1 MHGVPRPS
9 GALWIPFVSVI
20 VLLAGL
26 AIVPLVTAT
35 HVRLLRR
42 QLEEHVAP
50 ARVAVNDLEA
60 AIGVELYEGA
70 AGARAA
76 TAGEQARGLTA
87 RAADVADLR
96 TLDSLVT
103 PLADAPTRAALVELQ
118 TGLAAW
124 HNGRFDIRSDARG
137 LAALDAAERL
147 DDALARYS
155 MRQSARISGAERLEL
170 TTDAILVLLALA
182 GVVMLARVGVRTAR
196 LAALAES
203 QHRDLVAAHAERE
216 SVLRGV
222 THDLR
227 NPLAAARGHLELVA
241 DGLLGPVTPRQA
253 DSLARS
259 RRLITAT
266 LDGVGDLLT
275 VAMADAGH
283 LAIHPRR
290 VALDTLARDA
300 VAEHA
305 VLAAQAGLALTC
317 SIASADGAPGDGAS
331 LWVETDPA
339 RVHQVLGNLL
349 SNACKYTPSGG
360 CIELAGGA
368 GPGHCWLAV
377 RDSGPGVPWDAYER
391 IFGEAV
397 RLDGTRHIAGA
408 GVGLAAARRV
418 ARALG
423 GDLTVGVAPQGGAA
437 FVLTLPA
444 RERLIVARA

>member
-1 MHGVPRPS
+1 MYGVLRPS
-9 GALWIPFVSVI
+9 DALWIPFAAVI

-26 AIVPLVTAT
+26 AVVPLATST
-35 HVRLLRR
+35 HVRRLRR
-42 QLEEHVAP
+42 GLNEHVAP

-76 TAGEQARGLTA
+76 TVGERARGRTG
-87 RAADVADLR
+87 RAAVVADIG

-103 PLADAPTRAALVELQ
+103 PLADPAARAALADLR
-118 TGLAAW
+118 TGIAAW
-124 HNGRFDIRSDARG
+124 HDGESDARG

-147 DDALARYS
+147 DDALDRYAAR
-155 MRQSARISGAERLEL
+155 QAARMTRAERFEL
-170 TTDAILVLLALA
+170 ATDGVLVVFAGA
-182 GVVMLARVGVRTAR
+182 GVVMLARAGLRTAR

-203 QHRDLVAAHAERE
+203 QRHALAAAHAERE
-216 SVLRGV
+216 AVLRGV

-227 NPLAAARGHLELVA
+227 NPLAAARGHVELVA
-241 DGLLGPVTPRQA
+241 DGMLGPVNPRQA

-259 RRLITAT
+259 YRLINAT
-266 LDGVGDLLT
+266 LGGVDDLLA
-275 VAMADAGH
+275 VAMADAGR
-283 LAIHPRR
+283 LAVHPRR
-290 VALDTLARDA
+290 VALETLARDA

-305 VLAAQAGLALTC
+305 ALAARAGLALTC
-317 SIASADGAPGDGAS
+317 TVAPVGGAVGDAS

-360 CIELAGGA
+360 CVELAGGA
-368 GPGHCWLAV
+368 GPAGDCWLAV
-377 RDSGPGVPWDAYER
+377 RDNGPGVPPDAYDR
-391 IFGEAV
+391 VFDEAV

-418 ARALG
+418 ARAIG
-423 GDLTVGVAPQGGAA
+423 GDLTVGAAPQGGAA

-444 RERLIVARA
+444 RVA

>member
-9 GALWIPFVSVI
+9 GALWIPFATVI

-26 AIVPLVTAT
+26 ALVPLSTST
-35 HVRLLRR
+35 HVRRLRR
-42 QLEEHVAP
+42 GLNDHVAP

-76 TAGEQARGLTA
+76 TEVERARGRLA
-87 RAADVADLR
+87 RAAVVTDVR

-103 PLADAPTRAALVELQ
+103 PLDDAFARRALTDLRVGI
-118 TGLAAW
+118 TAW
-124 HNGRFDIRSDARG
+124 HDGESDARG

-147 DDALARYS
+147 DDALGRYAA
-155 MRQSARISGAERLEL
+155 RQSARMTRAERTEL
-170 TTDAILVLLALA
+170 VADAVLVGFAAL
-182 GVVMLARVGVRTAR
+182 GVLMLARAGLRMAR

-203 QHRDLVAAHAERE
+203 QRSALAAAHAERE
-216 SVLRGV
+216 AVLRGV

-227 NPLAAARGHLELVA
+227 NPLAAARGHVELVA

-259 RRLITAT
+259 YRLISAT
-266 LDGVGDLLT
+266 LGGVDDLLA
-275 VAMADAGH
+275 VAMADAGR
-283 LAIHPRR
+283 LAVHPRR

-305 VLAAQAGLALTC
+305 VLAARAGLALTC
-317 SIASADGAPGDGAS
+317 TVAPVDGTS
-331 LWVETDPA
+331 LSVETDPA

-349 SNACKYTPSGG
+349 SNACKYTPAGG
-360 CIELAGGA
+360 CVELAGGPGPA
-368 GPGHCWLAV
+368 GGCWLAV
-377 RDSGPGVPWDAYER
+377 HDSGPGVPPDAYER
-391 IFGEAV
+391 VFDEAV
-397 RLDGTRHIAGA
+397 RLAETRHIAGA

-437 FVLTLPA
+437 FVLALPA
-444 RERLIVARA
+444 RPA